1 MRCGILGVGR
11 SACACRHGGIGRGHT
26 TMGILAEL
34 WRDETAV
41 MTAET
46 ALMVALLSL
55 ASFATWRQLA
65 RTVEGRADETS
76 NIFQT
81 TR

>member
-1 MRCGILGVGR
+1 MRCGIVGLGKTRMSVGLRVGR
-11 SACACRHGGIGRGHT
+11 GLGPVDT
-26 TMGILAEL
+26 LMDL
-34 WRDETAV
+34 WRDEAGV

-65 RTVEGRADETS
+65 TTIDNTVADSVATLSE
-76 NIFQT
+76 
-81 TR
+81 R

>member
-1 MRCGILGVGR
+1 
-11 SACACRHGGIGRGHT
+11 
-26 TMGILAEL
+26 MGILAKL

-46 ALMVALLSL
+46 ALMVAMLSL

-65 RTVEGRADETS
+65 RTVEGRAEETS
-76 NIFQT
+76 NIFQSN
-81 TR
+81 R

>member
-1 MRCGILGVGR
+1 MDTL
-11 SACACRHGGIGRGHT
+11 
-26 TMGILAEL
+26 MDL
-34 WRDETAV
+34 WRDEAGV

-65 RTVEGRADETS
+65 TTIDNTVADSVATLSE
-76 NIFQT
+76 
-81 TR
+81 R